1 MEFFMKRKEKVKKA
15 LSEMQEI
22 YVEAGKNATDFKKNK
37 KKLLQTTVK
46 PFDPS
51 KVTTLVDVVDSF
63 KGMSI
68 QARRIGEC
76 ADVYENMLSDKKR
89 PTVFLGIAGPLI
101 AGGLRKVFR
110 DMIEYGMVDA
120 VVSTGAIL
128 FQDLFQAL
136 GHKHYKGSPDADDA
150 YLREHLVNRIYDT
163 YVDDEKFIELDT
175 WIGKFAD
182 SLETRPYSTREFLHC
197 LGKTLKDP
205 YSILGTAARHNIPVF
220 APALNDSSIGI
231 GLTDYYH
238 IKRMLGESKKMSI
251 DPIRDNYELTQ
262 IVVKSKAT
270 SAIYVA
276 GGVPKNYINDSV
288 VMAYIFGKITGGH
301 TYAFQVTTDVPHWGG
316 LSGSTLDEAK
326 SWGKVNTKAR
336 RAMAFVEPTV
346 SLPLIVGSTIQ
357 KGLWK
362 GRKRASYEWENDIL
376 KSLKYD
382 QPIEKLIL

>member
-1 MEFFMKRKEKVKKA
+1 MRRNKKVTKIVESMHDAYINVETDKR
-15 LSEMQEI
+15 SFQ
-22 YVEAGKNATDFKKNK
+22 KNK
-37 KKLLQTTVK
+37 KRLLSQPVRAIDLTKTESLTDIVEAYK
-46 PFDPS
+46 N
-51 KVTTLVDVVDSF
+51 
-63 KGMSI
+63 MSI

-76 ADVYENMLSDKKR
+76 ADVYANMLTDKKR

-110 DMIEYGMVDA
+110 DMIEFGIVDA

-128 FQDLFQAL
+128 YQDLYQAH
-136 GHKHYKGSPDADDA
+136 GYKHYKGSPNADDA
-150 YLREHLVNRIYDT
+150 FLREHLVNRIYDT
-163 YVDDEKFIELDT
+163 YVDDEAFVKLDS
-175 WIGKFAD
+175 WVGHFAD
-182 SLETRPYSTREFLHC
+182 TLEARPYSSREFLYE
-197 LGKTLKDP
+197 LGKTIQDP
-205 YSILGTAARHNIPVF
+205 YSILGTAAKRNIPVF

-238 IKRMLGESKKMSI
+238 IKTTLGEQKRMSI

-262 IVVKSKAT
+262 IVVRSKAT
-270 SAIYVA
+270 SAVYVA

-326 SWGKVNTKAR
+326 SWGKINAKAK

-346 SLPLIVGSTIQ
+346 SLPLIVGSVLQ
-357 KGLWK
+357 KKLWK
-362 GRKRASYEWENDIL
+362 DRPRVEYVWDNDIL
-376 KSLKYD
+376 VSLK
-382 QPIEKLIL
+382 PGKKVTRVVT